1 MSWPSA
7 DFIYRCRAG
16 HDRERCGAA
25 ILFAQAAG
33 NGLVAFLPLVIIMV
47 IFYVL
52 LILPAQRRQKKTQAM
67 LNALKN
73 GDKVVTSGGLYGTIV
88 GLEPRRRPVAHRRT
102 GESEGGAFG
111 DCRDTVGS
119 QRGEILIHRALVRP
133 RGGSPLTG
141 CGLYL
146 EPAQSRVYLQ
156 PAQSDGLTGANKP
169 CGIQN

>member
-1 MSWPSA
+1 MTVSVA
-7 DFIYRCRAG
+7 AV
-16 HDRERCGAA
+16 A

-88 GLEPRRRPVAHRRT
+88 GLEPDAVQLRIAEQVKVRVARSAIADIQ
-102 GESEGGAFG
+102 SEIKEEK
-111 DCRDTVGS
+111 S
-119 QRGEILIHRALVRP
+119 
-133 RGGSPLTG
+133 
-141 CGLYL
+141 
-146 EPAQSRVYLQ
+146 
-156 PAQSDGLTGANKP
+156 
-169 CGIQN
+169 